1 MGAISSY
8 DRHAGTLPNALMEII
23 PVIDIK
29 GGGVVHA
36 KRGERTNYEP
46 ISTRLSASPEP
57 MDVVQGFL
65 NFLPFENIYI
75 ADLDAITGDS
85 RNDDIIIAIAAAY
98 PELRIWLDAGFS
110 TRDTMARFMRTTNI
124 DFVFASESIPSM
136 SGFERM
142 RAPLAPERVVLSL
155 DRSGAALIGCPDIF
169 EQPNAWPE
177 RIIHMNLSRVGA
189 ESGPDWDGL
198 KDLHETAGGHKIY
211 AAGGVRDEDDLR
223 RLAEFGI
230 SGALVATAL
239 HNGGIRSLRL
249 DGWSN

>member
-1 MGAISSY
+1 
-8 DRHAGTLPNALMEII
+8 MEII

-29 GGGVVHA
+29 GGIVVHA

-46 ISTRLSASPEP
+46 ISTRLSVSPEP
-57 MDVVQGFL
+57 VDVVQGLL

-85 RNDDIIIAIAAAY
+85 RNDDIIIAIATAY

-110 TRDTMARFMRTTNI
+110 KIDSMAAFMRTTNI

-136 SGFERM
+136 SGFEKM
-142 RAPLAPERVVLSL
+142 RALLAPERVVLSL
-155 DRSGAALIGCPDIF
+155 DRSDAALIGCPDIF
-169 EQPNAWPE
+169 EQPDSWPE
-177 RIIHMNLSRVGA
+177 RIIHMNLSRVGTK
-189 ESGPDWDGL
+189 SGPDWDGL
-198 KDLHETAGGHKIY
+198 KRLHETAGEHKIY

-223 RLAEFGI
+223 RLTELGI

-239 HNGGIRSLRL
+239 HSGHIQNLQL
-249 DGWSN
+249 DG

>member
-1 MGAISSY
+1 MNQPRSMAMAIPMPPPTQRVAIPRRVLVSS
-8 DRHAGTLPNALMEII
+8 RKCNSVT
-23 PVIDIK
+23 
-29 GGGVVHA
+29 
-36 KRGERTNYEP
+36 
-46 ISTRLSASPEP
+46 
-57 MDVVQGFL
+57 
-65 NFLPFENIYI
+65 
-75 ADLDAITGDS
+75 
-85 RNDDIIIAIAAAY
+85 
-98 PELRIWLDAGFS
+98 
-110 TRDTMARFMRTTNI
+110 
-124 DFVFASESIPSM
+124 
-136 SGFERM
+136 RM

-169 EQPNAWPE
+169 KQPNAWPE
-177 RIIHMNLSRVGA
+177 RIIHMNLSRVGT

-198 KDLHETAGGHKIY
+198 KELHETAGEHKIY